1 MALLKHQ
8 LEILAEIIKRKDGPL
23 KMLSFGYPDLLV
35 EPRVIEKLFGED
47 IASKLKIREDSQE
60 ILNWHG
66 FADKIS
72 DVIDSEGFFSRV
84 GIECVYVD
92 IVASRDIER
101 LVDLNEPLPEDLI
114 EQFDF
119 VLDPGTI
126 EHCCN
131 IGQALKNIAHALK
144 KGGWVC
150 HSSPLSMF
158 NHGFY
163 NINPTLFH
171 DFYSQNN
178 FEIEF
183 LAATHGDRFAP
194 NLAEVPATD
203 RFTID
208 DEASTLFVA
217 RRTKVAPLK
226 WPTQSKYLDN
236 PELKAP
242 SR

>member
-8 LEILAEIIKRKDGPL
+8 LEILAEITKSRDEPL

-35 EPRVIEKLFGED
+35 ESSVIEKLFGP
-47 IASKLKIREDSQE
+47 AVTGHFQTREDSTE

-66 FADKIS
+66 FS
-72 DVIDSEGFFSRV
+72 DRLSEVIDSDHFFSAINV
-84 GIECVYVD
+84 EAVYVD
-92 IVASRDIER
+92 IVKSRNVER
-101 LVDLNEPLPEDLI
+101 LVDLNEPLPDDLI
-114 EQFDF
+114 GQFDF

-131 IGQALKNIAHALK
+131 IGQALKNIAAALK
-144 KGGWVC
+144 PDGRVC

-163 NINPTLFH
+163 NINPTLFV
-171 DFYSQNN
+171 DFYGQNN

-183 LAATHGDRFAP
+183 LAATTGDRFQP
-194 NLAEVPATD
+194 NLISVPETE

-208 DEASTLFVA
+208 PEASTLFVA
-217 RRTKVAPLK
+217 RRNEISPLI
-226 WPTQSKYLDN
+226 WPIQSKYLQN
-236 PELKAP
+236 PTLK
-242 SR
+242 SE